1 MKSLRVFLVSLACAW
16 LALPA
21 LAAVELDPRIGYRP
35 GLASDD
41 AACEWEPGI
50 AAAARKRAEAAF
62 LPAGAAPAEPNRKLS
77 LQVIRYELTRWEK
90 KSQYLVGVRADVTEG
105 GRLVA
110 TRDFQ
115 YHDSFRNEK
124 PGCDTLKSIG
134 ASLGG
139 EVGKWMQ
146 PASFMECGEGCTGI
160 HPDEP
165 IALGAEVEFTNPE
178 AVKESIRNECRFP
191 AKLVDQLLNDFNRI
205 DYPPQRAKLVVQPE
219 LKDFKGRRLILRV
232 HDVHALAGLSFTG
245 PKWMTMSGE
254 LREGEVTVASFSTR
268 VSTGRGGFTV
278 CGTVDSLSDSTVWL
292 IVQWLRGPTL
302 GANLVN

>member
-1 MKSLRVFLVSLACAW
+1 MKSLRGVLVSLACAW

-21 LAAVELDPRIGYRP
+21 FGAVELDPRVVYKP

-41 AACEWEPGI
+41 AACEWEPGV
-50 AAAARKRAEAAF
+50 AAAVRQK
-62 LPAGAAPAEPNRKLS
+62 AGAALLAADAPPAVPVRKLS

-105 GRLVA
+105 GKLVA

-124 PGCDTLKSIG
+124 PGCDTLKYIG
-134 ASLGG
+134 SYLGG
-139 EVGKWMQ
+139 EVGKWIQ
-146 PASFMECGEGCTGI
+146 PASFMECGEACTGI

-165 IALGAEVEFTNPE
+165 IALAAEVEFANPE
-178 AVKESIRNECRFP
+178 GVKEAIRTECRFP
-191 AKLVDQLLNDFNRI
+191 AKLVDQLLVDFNGI
-205 DYPPQRAKLVVQPE
+205 DYPPQRAKLELRPE
-219 LKDFKGRRLILRV
+219 LKDFKGRRLILRA
-232 HDVHALAGLSFTG
+232 HDVHALAGMSFTG

-254 LREGEVTVASFSTR
+254 LREGDVTVASFSTR

-278 CGTVDSLSDSTVWL
+278 CGTVDSLSSSTVWL

-302 GANLVN
+302 NASLN